1 MQTKDD
7 NQIKKLV
14 FSNKLDKFSK
24 ALNIVAI
31 LLMLTQ
37 WIAGLNIITL
47 INLVFLCVVSL
58 LIFLQIVFKKKFNI
72 YMLSAYLIPVFAIA
86 SFYIVAGADAG
97 WGALSTGKEGFVN
110 IDNLLWQGEGNFF
123 TRLIGN
129 ILIILPCTT
138 MIVLLAVLIKRFADK
153 KGMRAIASFMSVG
166 LMLVSVALVFTTNLR
181 AKTHAFDLSKGED
194 EYLKALND
202 YYKNNS
208 SQSDR
213 PNVLV
218 ILMDDMGYGDTSL
231 NGNETFDTPAFD
243 FIGQSGLNFEN
254 FYASYSVCS
263 PSRFAML
270 TGRYPYRGYADNV
283 LYPTVNTTL
292 PVGTTR
298 VYNSF
303 ELGGNCDGML
313 GDEITIAE
321 AFQNAGYA
329 TGAFGKWHLGDYGEY
344 LPTNQGFDYFYGSH
358 YVNDM
363 TPFYYVEESQGRYE
377 IINDGTKI
385 DQDYLTQHCHNSIN
399 DWISDVINGEETKSG
414 QTYDKNTPFF
424 AYYATPWPHAPLY
437 GGEPQQ
443 KPEYK
448 YNYNSSK
455 WEKTGN
461 MVRVGQGST
470 GVGIYADV
478 ITEFDYYLGELFY
491 NMQEAGV
498 LDNTIIMFTS
508 DNGPALQGS
517 TDDLRGG
524 KYTAYEGGQKVPFY
538 MRWGN
543 NQYMNKGRKISA
555 QATLV
560 DFFPTLTELC
570 SLNGQIGDT
579 VYENMMPFDREIDGV
594 SMNGLYIP
602 DEQGNTLDFIH
613 DKSRPI
619 LYMKSEKIKSVS
631 YAMTKEE
638 ALDKIVGQKIS
649 LITNTGED
657 KTYIMT
663 EDMANSYD
671 FIKDNDVLVWKY
683 FKSMQNDNPAFFD
696 KVRKNWLI
704 CLSDDKSESY
714 QRAGIFPLISSE
726 LKNTMSSWQKKFQ
739 QNRRGVNIDYYY
751 NDKTD
756 YESYY
761 TILSYE
767 KNKI

>member
-1 MQTKDD
+1 MKNKETNGTKR
-7 NQIKKLV
+7 LV
-14 FSNKLDKFSK
+14 FTTESNKFT
-24 ALNIVAI
+24 ACLNIAAV

-47 INLVFLCVVSL
+47 INLVFLCMVSL
-58 LIFLQIVFKKKFNI
+58 FIFIGIVFRKKFNI
-72 YMLSAYLIPVFAIA
+72 RLLAAYLIPVFAIA

-110 IDNLLWQGEGNFF
+110 TANVLWQGEGNFF
-123 TRLIGN
+123 TRLVGN
-129 ILIILPCTT
+129 LLIIIPCVVS
-138 MIVLLAVLIKRFADK
+138 VLLLALLIKKYAHK
-153 KGMRAIASFMSVG
+153 KGMLTIASLLSAG

-181 AKTHAFDLSKGED
+181 AKTQAFDLSEGED

-202 YYKNNS
+202 YYKNNGLR
-208 SQSDR
+208 SDS

-218 ILMDDMGYGDTSL
+218 VLMDDMGYGDTSL
-231 NGNETFDTPAFD
+231 NGNEVFDTPAFD
-243 FIGQSGLNFEN
+243 FIGESGLDFDN

-283 LYPTVNTTL
+283 LYPTVNTAM
-292 PVGTTR
+292 PVASTR

-303 ELGGNCDGML
+303 ELGANCDGML
-313 GDEITIAE
+313 GDEITLAE
-321 AFQNAGYA
+321 VFKNAGYA
-329 TGAFGKWHLGDYGEY
+329 TAAFGKWHLGDYGEY

-363 TPFYYVEESQGRYE
+363 SPFYYVEETDGKYE
-377 IINDGTKI
+377 IVNDGTAI
-385 DQDYLTQHCHNSIN
+385 NQDKLTQYCHASISG
-399 DWISDVINGEETKSG
+399 WIDDVVNGEETASG
-414 QTYDKNTPFF
+414 DKYASDTPFF

-437 GGEPQQ
+437 GGTLAE

-448 YNYNSSK
+448 YNYESSK
-455 WEKTGN
+455 WEKTGDT
-461 MVRVGQGST
+461 VLVGQGST

-498 LDNTIIMFTS
+498 LDDTIIIFTS

-524 KYTAYEGGQKVPFY
+524 KYLAYEGGQKVPFY

-543 NQYMNKGRKISA
+543 NEYMNGGTEITA

-560 DFFPTLTELC
+560 DLFPTLVELC
-570 SLNGQIGDT
+570 GINGQIGDK
-579 VYENMMPFDREIDGV
+579 VYTDMMPFDREIDGV

-602 DEQGNTLDFIH
+602 DENGNTLDFIH
-613 DKSRPI
+613 GQSRPI
-619 LYMKSEKIKSVS
+619 LYMKAESIKSVS
-631 YAMTKEE
+631 YAMTKDY
-638 ALDKIVGQKIS
+638 ALDKIVGQKIDV
-649 LITNTGED
+649 ITNVDSDES
-657 KTYIMT
+657 YVMT

-671 FIKDNDVLVWKY
+671 FIKNNDVLVWKY

-714 QRAGIFPLISSE
+714 QRADVFPAIASE
-726 LKNTMSSWQKKFQ
+726 LKDTMDYWQKKFSK
-739 QNRRGVNIDYYY
+739 NRRGVNTSYYY
-751 NDKTD
+751 DGKTD
-756 YESYY
+756 YEAYY
-761 TILSYE
+761 KTIESE
-767 KNKI
+767 RTK